1 MFETETEQMTEQ
13 RRSRGLMILGGIGAV
28 ALAAIILF
36 FSSSSRSTS
45 AVNSGAKMPGGP
57 QMKLDGALRAGT
69 PEFDNYQNQLEFKE
83 TEVFASQNAMGMTQF
98 IVKSQLTN
106 KGDKS
111 LAGIELS
118 AKAYGLD
125 EKIVAENSS
134 IPIPRLRSEPL
145 KPGESIR
152 VTIKLDTPS
161 TITKDDIA
169 RVVPLLSGLKF
180 Q

>member
-36 FSSSSRSTS
+36 FSSSSRSST

-69 PEFDNYQNQLEFKE
+69 PEFDHYQSQLEFKE

-111 LAGIELS
+111 LAGIELI
-118 AKAYGLD
+118 ARAYGLD
-125 EKIVAENSS
+125 EKIVAENFSA
-134 IPIPRLRSEPL
+134 PIPRLRAEPL
-145 KPGESIR
+145 KPGESMRI
-152 VTIKLDTPS
+152 TIKLDTPS
-161 TITKDDIA
+161 TITEDDVA